1 MTTVKLRTRSE
12 AGPNAVADRAA
23 NAADKILRG
32 EKRSHRPSMSGA
44 SRFPNDTAGTGH
56 ANVLNKKFKIEYP
69 LPPKADITVIAKG
82 FRVAV
87 G

>member
-32 EKRSHRPSMSGA
+32 EKPADDRPSMSGA
-44 SRFPNDTAGTGH
+44 FFPEDL
-56 ANVLNKKFKIEYP
+56 V
-69 LPPKADITVIAKG
+69 
-82 FRVAV
+82 
-87 G
+87 

>member
-32 EKRSHRPSMSGA
+32 EKPADDRPSMSGA
-44 SRFPNDTAGTGH
+44 F
-56 ANVLNKKFKIEYP
+56 
-69 LPPKADITVIAKG
+69 
-82 FRVAV
+82 FRTILLAPVTRT
-87 G
+87 